1 MNAPARFAISMIEPR
16 HIAID
21 GELEDWG
28 RWSRD
33 RAKGLRCG
41 SAEGNYRPRNG
52 NIDMGWEFN
61 APEPTPVQ
69 LPNLRMQEVDRAV
82 LRVPELHRKAL
93 ALHYV
98 QRKGAQYICESLRV
112 RKATFGAFMT
122 TGRDMV
128 LNLLRRN
135 AK

>member
-1 MNAPARFAISMIEPR
+1 MNAPLPLHAVELR
-16 HIAID
+16 HLALD

-28 RWSRD
+28 RWSRE
-33 RAKGLRCG
+33 RAKKLKCG

-52 NIDMGWEFN
+52 NIDMGWEHN

-69 LPNLRMQEVDRAV
+69 LPNTRMQEVDRAV

-98 QRKGAQYICESLRV
+98 HRKGAQYICEVLNV
-112 RKATFGAFMT
+112 RKATFIPFMDK
-122 TGRDMV
+122 GRDMV

>member
-1 MNAPARFAISMIEPR
+1 MIEPR
-16 HIAID
+16 HLAID

-28 RWSRD
+28 RWSRE
-33 RAKGLRCG
+33 RAKRLKCG
-41 SAEGNYRPRNG
+41 SAEGNFRPRNG
-52 NIDMGWEFN
+52 NIDMGWEHN

-69 LPNLRMQEVDRAV
+69 LPNLRMQEIDRAV

-93 ALHYV
+93 ALYYV
-98 QRKGAQYICESLRV
+98 QRKGSQYICHEMKLRRES
-112 RKATFGAFMT
+112 FGAFLT
-122 TGRDMV
+122 VGRDMV